1 MLHNYIKKAST
12 LAISTLLC
20 CMLLL
25 PTSASAQK
33 KKEVVIKAGTP
44 VEVVTTTEIS
54 SKRHPLGTIID
65 LRVVEPVIVSNEV
78 VIPEGSAVK
87 GKVTQSQKSKLFG
100 GKGIIAIE
108 ASTLTAVDGTP
119 VPVSGLTF
127 YNEGKSNL
135 GWSIVGTVCCLF
147 GFLIHGTQGV
157 IPADTRLSGN
167 VISNTTILLESAG
180 E

>member
-1 MLHNYIKKAST
+1 MLHNSIKKVST
-12 LAISTLLC
+12 LALGALLC

-25 PTSASAQK
+25 PDSASAQK

-44 VEVVTTTEIS
+44 VEVITATEIS
-54 SKRHPLGTIID
+54 SKTHPLGTIVD
-65 LRVVEPVIVSNEV
+65 LKVVEPVRVDTEV

-87 GKVTQSQKSKLFG
+87 GKVTQCQKSKLFG

-108 ASTLTAVDGTP
+108 ASTLIAVDGTP

-135 GWSIVGTVCCLF
+135 GFSIVGTVCCLF

-167 VISNTTILLESAG
+167 VISNTTIQLEMAG